1 MNNEL
6 CIVNTTGFSIFNFAN
21 NQEQAEETL
30 SRAIETNKKDI
41 ETWTNHCKNYPDAE
55 QFKIYLREAQNKKY
69 EIMPYNEYLQLER
82 NHYINQPLTEITE
95 EQFYEMLNVLPPLK
109 WCTRYNVEMFC
120 ISEML
125 TGTYTSQYMYNLVTG
140 KYYHKIVDITDQST
154 WGYNF
159 MNGMEV

>member
-30 SRAIETNKKDI
+30 SRAIETNCKDI
-41 ETWTNHCKNYPDAE
+41 ETWENHCKNYPDTE
-55 QFKIYLREAQNKKY
+55 QFKIYLKEAQNKKY

-82 NHYINQPLTEITE
+82 NHYLNKPLTEITAE
-95 EQFYEMLNVLPPLK
+95 RFNEMLNVLPPLK
-109 WCTRYNVEMFC
+109 WCTRHNVEMFC

-125 TGTYTSQYMYNLVTG
+125 TGSYTSQYMYNLVNH
-140 KYYHKIVDITDQST
+140 KYYHKIVDIKDQST

-159 MNGMEV
+159 M